1 MHVFVCVNEAMCL
14 QDIQLKVVILEL
26 LSVCVETQPGL
37 IEMFINMQ
45 SKDKEKKQV
54 CSCRAYRLYRNQVNS
69 CSDLLTWS
77 C

>member
-1 MHVFVCVNEAMCL
+1 MRAHAYMCVNDTLCS
-14 QDIQLKVVILEL
+14 QDIRLKVVILEL

-54 CSCRAYRLYRNQVNS
+54 CSQTPTYYSSL
-69 CSDLLTWS
+69 
-77 C
+77 